1 MRKFV
6 LGLVLGFLTLPVV
19 AFLLAWLGF
28 FPALANANPPAWEKS
43 FARTALDGY
52 VSRHAPHLTNPVPAS
67 DENLLAGMKV
77 FRDACAGCHGDPN
90 ATSDYGASFYPRV
103 PQFVVNPPRKP
114 DWQLF
119 WIVKNGVRYSGMSA
133 WDGQWQNDKAV
144 SDDHIW
150 KVVTFLSRLD
160 SLPPAVNAEW
170 HKKAQP

>member
-1 MRKFV
+1 MRNFAVGFV
-6 LGLVLGFLTLPVV
+6 VGILSLPT
-19 AFLLAWLGF
+19 AFLILAWLGF
-28 FPALANANPPAWEKS
+28 FPALANADPPAWERA
-43 FARTALDGY
+43 FARIALNSY
-52 VSRHAPHLTNPVPAS
+52 VSRHAPHLANPILAT

-77 FRDACAGCHGDPN
+77 FKDACAGCHGDPS

-103 PQFVVNPPRKP
+103 PQFAVAPPRKP

-133 WDGQWQNDKAV
+133 WDGQWHNDKAV

-160 SLPPAVNAEW
+160 SLPPAVSAEW
-170 HKKAQP
+170 HKKPQS